1 MVRSFLFVEIVDP
14 WLTRRLRRGST
25 LRMIRLRLF
34 AVAVLAML
42 ASAPPAHAITGS
54 RSAPSD
60 AVARAV
66 VTVIGPRGVVCTGAL
81 IAPAIV
87 LTAGH
92 CITEGTSNRVVD
104 YSVRP
109 PRLIAAQTAVA
120 HPQFS
125 MRTLLAHRATADVG
139 LIRLAAPVP
148 DKSPAPLGAPRIP
161 IAPSASFTVAGVGAT
176 APGSDAGVGTVRAA
190 GLSVTGNPGTLQ
202 MRLVDPLTQN
212 RRAGAGAC
220 TGDSGAPVF
229 EDRNGASVIVGV
241 VSWST
246 GPNNSDGC
254 GGLTG
259 VTPLTLYKDWIVKT
273 ARSFGA
279 MLP

>member
-1 MVRSFLFVEIVDP
+1 MVGSFLFDQIVG
-14 WLTRRLRRGST
+14 RRLTTPPRQGSS
-25 LRMIRLRLF
+25 LRMIRPRL
-34 AVAVLAML
+34 VLAVVL
-42 ASAPPAHAITGS
+42 ASVALAQPAHAITGS

-81 IAPAIV
+81 IEPTVV

-104 YSVRP
+104 YSAKP
-109 PRLIAAQTAVA
+109 PRLIAAQKAAA

-125 MRTLLAHRATADVG
+125 RQALQGHRATADVA
-139 LIRLAAPVP
+139 LIQLAAPVP
-148 DKSPAPLGAPRIP
+148 DKAPAPLATPRIP
-161 IAPSASFTVAGVGAT
+161 IATGAMFTVAGVGAT
-176 APGSDAGVGTVRAA
+176 APGSDAGVGTARAA

-229 EDRNGASVIVGV
+229 EDRGGSSVIVGV

-273 ARSFGA
+273 ARSWGA
-279 MLP
+279 AL